1 VSCRH
6 RLCQQP
12 GRSEQARDFGFRSF
26 SATTYRE
33 LAGWRLP
40 IALSTDVGP
49 VLVGAL
55 IYELREHKVLAPAL
69 SMIERLAWETRRRA
83 ERLRVRPSHRRPDQR
98 TPRAAGRPAGSSARR
113 ADDHPGSVAP
123 TPRRPTPA
131 TFVPQVR
138 VPPVPPPAL
147 RRNEHELERVGF
159 ALGHLPYV
167 LEVGNGSA
175 AESLPADKA
184 THGIA
189 CRLERMPHGLAAQRV
204 RAERL
209 TWRLLFGLGGHGRAD
224 ESPQQ

>member
-1 VSCRH
+1 
-6 RLCQQP
+6 
-12 GRSEQARDFGFRSF
+12 
-26 SATTYRE
+26 
-33 LAGWRLP
+33 
-40 IALSTDVGP
+40 
-49 VLVGAL
+49 
-55 IYELREHKVLAPAL
+55 
-69 SMIERLAWETRRRA
+69 MIERLAWETRRRA

-209 TWRLLFGLGGHGRAD
+209 TWRAPIRSGWSWPCRRIATAMTCRHPAQSQCCTRWTERPNQRIASHLERSHHSDRTGTHQPRPSLW
-224 ESPQQ
+224 